1 MLLMCHVTMQPEDR
15 DESLGRFMEN
25 GVPEVRGIKLK
36 GVWISLMQ
44 QESFILVESDK
55 PEAIAALFEPWTN
68 LNVHDLV
75 PVMDF
80 DQPKKFLGS
89 KG

>member
-1 MLLMCHVTMQPEDR
+1 MLFMCHVTMKPEDR
-15 DESLGRFMEN
+15 DESIGRFTEN
-25 GVPEVRGIKLK
+25 GVPEVPGVELK

-44 QESFILVESDK
+44 QETFILVESDK
-55 PEAIAALFEPWTN
+55 AEAVAMLFEPWTD
-68 LNVHDLV
+68 LNVHNLV

-80 DQPKKFLGS
+80 DQLKKFLEA

>member
-1 MLLMCHVTMQPEDR
+1 MLFMCHVTMQPEDR
-15 DESLGRFMEN
+15 EESLGRFMEN
-25 GVPEVRGIKLK
+25 GVPEVPGVTLK

-44 QESFILVESDK
+44 QKSFISVESDK
-55 PEAIAALFEPWTN
+55 AEVIATLFEPWTD

-75 PVMDF
+75 PVVDF
-80 DQPKKFLGS
+80 GQLKKFLEA

>member
-1 MLLMCHVTMQPEDR
+1 MLFMCHVTMQPEDR
-15 DESLGRFMEN
+15 DESIGRFMEN
-25 GVPEVRGIKLK
+25 GVPEVPGVKLK

-44 QESFILVESDK
+44 QETFILIESDK
-55 PEAIAALFEPWTN
+55 PEAITTLFEPWTD

-75 PVMDF
+75 PVMDLEEL
-80 DQPKKFLGS
+80 KKFLEA